1 MEVAL
6 LHASIIGYLL
16 TWGSSLL
23 LWSPRA
29 VLGQRLVPPG
39 LCLAWLLHSAALG
52 GRTYQAGRLPFAN
65 LYESLLIFSWG
76 LAAVPLFIVLGR
88 KLPAVA
94 VVTVPSALAAL
105 LYATRQ
111 NSAIAP
117 LPPALHS
124 SWLAVPVSL
133 AIVAYGAFAVAGGLG
148 GLYIYLHSRL
158 KRQAPL
164 SPHLPAP
171 ETVDRLILST
181 VSLAFPCLVLVIIT
195 GAIWAEQAWG
205 SYWSWD
211 PKETWALITA
221 LVYAF
226 FLQARLAWGWQ
237 GLRSA
242 WLAVVGFG
250 VVIFCY
256 LGVNLLMSGLH
267 SYGSR

>member
-6 LHASIIGYLL
+6 LHASIIAYLL

-23 LWSPRA
+23 LWGPRA
-29 VLGQRLVPPG
+29 PLGQRLVPPG
-39 LCLAWLLHSAALG
+39 LSLAWLLHSTALG
-52 GRTYQAGRLPFAN
+52 VRTYQAGRLPFAN

-76 LAAVPLFIVLGR
+76 IAAITLWLVCKR
-88 KLPAVA
+88 RLPAVPA
-94 VVTVPSALAAL
+94 VTVPSTLAAL
-105 LYATRQ
+105 LYATRL
-111 NSAIAP
+111 NNAIAP

-124 SWLAVPVSL
+124 GWLAVHVSL

-148 GLYIYLHSRL
+148 GLYIYLHGRQ
-158 KRQAPL
+158 KRHRPL
-164 SPHLPAP
+164 PPFLPTP
-171 ETVDRLILST
+171 ETADRIILST
-181 VSLAFPCLVLVIIT
+181 VLLAFPCLLLVIVT

-237 GLRSA
+237 GIRSA
-242 WLAVVGFG
+242 WLAVIGFG

-267 SYGSR
+267 SYGSI